1 MRLSLLKMAAVLA
14 ISGAAMFAAGPA
26 NAAYISSFNNTTND
40 GVRFLTPS
48 DAAALG
54 LSSNYNSL
62 GLFRV
67 KNSCFPSA
75 CAIGDTF
82 DAATILA
89 SLQGANP
96 ASLVASSI
104 FSGYSPNSNINY
116 GAAPFQLLGTASLLA
131 IPPGGGGWISGL
143 DVAFAWDGTQGN
155 VLFKGTSTFAAC
167 LTLNTGTSGN
177 CRSASALQ
185 GFPSASVPEPSTIAL
200 IAMALLSMFGF
211 GMMRRRAEA

>member
-1 MRLSLLKMAAVLA
+1 MRSSLLKMVAALA
-14 ISGAAMFAAGPA
+14 VSGAAMFAAGPA

-40 GVRFLTPS
+40 GTRFLTPS

-67 KNSCFPSA
+67 RNSCFPSA

-89 SLQGANP
+89 SLTGGNP

-116 GAAPFQLLGTASLLA
+116 GAAPFQTLGTATLLA
-131 IPPGGGGWISGL
+131 IPSGGGWISGL

-155 VLFKGTSTFAAC
+155 VVFKGTSTFVAC
-167 LTLNTGTSGN
+167 ATLNTGTTGN
-177 CRSASALQ
+177 CRSVSTLQ
-185 GFPSASVPEPSTIAL
+185 GFPAASVPEPSTVAL
-200 IAMALLSMFGF
+200 IGMALLSMFGF
-211 GMMRRRAEA
+211 GLMRRRAEA

>member
-1 MRLSLLKMAAVLA
+1 MRSSLLKMVAALA
-14 ISGAAMFAAGPA
+14 VSGAAMFAAGPA
-26 NAAYISSFNNTTND
+26 NAAYISKFTNTTND
-40 GVRFLTPS
+40 GTRFLTPS

-54 LSSNYNSL
+54 LSSNYNTL

-67 KNSCFPSA
+67 QNFCFPSA

-89 SLQGANP
+89 SITGSTP

-116 GAAPFQLLGTASLLA
+116 GAAPFQTLGIATLLA

-155 VLFKGTSTFAAC
+155 VVFLGTDTFSPCTTLST
-167 LTLNTGTSGN
+167 TGN
-177 CRSASALQ
+177 CRPVSTLQ
-185 GFPSASVPEPSTIAL
+185 GFPGASVPEPSTIAL
-200 IAMALLSMFGF
+200 IAMALLSLFSFGL
-211 GMMRRRAEA
+211 MRRRAEA